1 MFKAEDLK
9 TLIRHMEH
17 WAHRLFPKLQ
27 FDDFIDKVESLGSK
41 KEVQVCI
48 VPVSLSSCNSV
59 RNRFRTIIRQKKI

>member
-9 TLIRHMEH
+9 TLLRHMEH

-27 FDDFIDKVESLGSK
+27 FDDFIDRVESLGNK

-48 VPVSLSSCNSV
+48 VPVGLPSCSA
-59 RNRFRTIIRQKKI
+59 QQCEELA

>member
-41 KEVQVCI
+41 KEVQACI
-48 VPVSLSSCNSV
+48 VPVSLSSCNV
-59 RNRFRTIIRQKKI
+59 Q